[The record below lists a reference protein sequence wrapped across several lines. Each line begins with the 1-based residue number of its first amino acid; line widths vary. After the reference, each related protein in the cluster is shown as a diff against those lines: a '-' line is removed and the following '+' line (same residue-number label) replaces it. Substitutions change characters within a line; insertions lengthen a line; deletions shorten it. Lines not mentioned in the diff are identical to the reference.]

1 MARTV
6 AIFIQQPAEL
16 SKPPGQALL
25 PFPYKFTHEK
35 KKKKTYN
42 KREAIPFCM
51 YDSMNQPKNQ
61 KNPKNVHSCSGKQ
74 NKWRSMPQASETSSL
89 FRTDTGAAAG
99 NTVPAIPGHQYCC
112 SRSTPGSCHTISGC
126 FRRRGT
132 LVSALSA
139 RK

>member
-16 SKPPGQALL
+16 RKPPGQALL

-35 KKKKTYN
+35 KKKKKPTT

-61 KNPKNVHSCSGKQ
+61 KNPKNVHSCSSEQKQ
-74 NKWRSMPQASETSSL
+74 MAINAERLRPRRPAPCSGPTPAAPPGTRCRRSPATNTAAAARRRAAATRSPAASG
-89 FRTDTGAAAG
+89 GAA
-99 NTVPAIPGHQYCC
+99 PW
-112 SRSTPGSCHTISGC
+112 
-126 FRRRGT
+126 
-132 LVSALSA
+132 
-139 RK
+139 